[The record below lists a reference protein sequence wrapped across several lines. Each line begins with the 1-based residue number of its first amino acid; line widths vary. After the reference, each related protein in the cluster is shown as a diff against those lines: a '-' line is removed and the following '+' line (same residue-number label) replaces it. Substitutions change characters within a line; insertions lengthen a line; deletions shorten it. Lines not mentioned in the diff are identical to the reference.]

1 MKKEQSVWVS
11 AVVIIGVLT
20 DVAAAGTIT
29 IIPAVL
35 LWRIRPLPAG
45 TGAIPA
51 VRETVFPRRR
61 EAAVAAA
68 LPSRGAVPQD
78 AAVIP
83 PGGIP
88 AGRTAAIPA
97 ARGETA
103 AAGVGTGAGA
113 GTGITVPAG
122 IPGGTRRTTGAF
134 GQEAVPATTA
144 VTAAAT
150 MPATASAIRL
160 AVRTARPPEL
170 LSSLEAAAPAGDE
183 EKIRLRLGK
192 RLL

>member
-45 TGAIPA
+45 TGVIPA

-68 LPSRGAVPQD
+68 LPSRAAVPQD

-97 ARGETA
+97 AHGETA
-103 AAGVGTGAGA
+103 AAGAGTGA

-170 LSSLEAAAPAGDE
+170 LSSPEAAAPAGDE